1 MSHDVIRER
10 LTRAQ
15 GLALWPFVAVHHGH
29 LAALLADRDALER
42 ERRRLANVYAGICVR
57 LVRAG
62 VTAFGDAGGAID
74 MLAADRDALARDL
87 AAARELLRE
96 AQDVIYD
103 GKPNARTDIDLL
115 RRIDT
120 HLAATPERPPAHPE
134 WTVCPRCEN
143 KIAKCDCATPE
154 REPDVAD
161 FIARQKPMPPEIGEA
176 INRNLDR
183 LMDDA
188 NECEPGA
195 ARSPIQNANESL
207 REQKERELDALL
219 RRGGDA

>member
-1 MSHDVIRER
+1 MSDHSAIRKDAMRELCEAIGR
-10 LTRAQ
+10 YGASICRGDAE
-15 GLALWPFVAVHHGH
+15 LAPPDYLVA
-29 LAALLADRDALER
+29 AWDRISALLADRDALER
-42 ERRRLANVYAGICVR
+42 
-57 LVRAG
+57 
-62 VTAFGDAGGAID
+62 
-74 MLAADRDALARDL
+74 DL
-87 AAARELLRE
+87 AAAREDAERYRWLKR
-96 AQDVIYD
+96 
-103 GKPNARTDIDLL
+103 NA
-115 RRIDT
+115 RRIDFAG
-120 HLAATPERPPAHPE
+120 LCVSDMGQLDARIAATPERPPAHPE